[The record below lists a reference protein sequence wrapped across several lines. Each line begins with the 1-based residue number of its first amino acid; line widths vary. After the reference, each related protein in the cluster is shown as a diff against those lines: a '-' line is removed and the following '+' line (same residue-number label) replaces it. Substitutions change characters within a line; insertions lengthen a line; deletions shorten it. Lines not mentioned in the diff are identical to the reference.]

1 MNRPAAPLPG
11 PVGGEGPQTWF
22 LRLLLRDA
30 PAVEYERPLMDARAA
45 GWDPERLAEL
55 ETTKVLA
62 LEVRSVLADR
72 RRRESELAALYE
84 TASDLAGMR
93 DLDRVLH
100 AIVDRARN
108 LLGTD
113 TAYLT
118 LRDQERDDGGT
129 SMRVT
134 SGSVSARF
142 QRLRL
147 SPGDGLGGLVAQT
160 ALPYVTA
167 NYLNDARF
175 LHTDDIDA
183 GVREEGLVAI
193 LGVPLQLNGRV
204 IGVLFAANRR
214 ERPFS
219 HEEVAL
225 LGSLAAHASIA
236 IDNAGLLED
245 TRAALE
251 ELGEV
256 NQRLTEHSAGVE
268 RAAAAH
274 ERFTDLVLR
283 GGGVEDVEAAVSEVL
298 GGRAHLVGEPP
309 PVAGAGRA
317 AIEGAG
323 AGAEDAADG
332 GGDESG
338 TDLRAVEE
346 AVRAARA
353 GGRVVQGERVCAA
366 PVMAG
371 GEPLGTLVLEGVRL
385 DAADLRI
392 LERAAM
398 VIALL
403 LVVRRSASEAEHRVR
418 TALLDALLDGP
429 GTDGADGAWAD
440 TLRHRAARLGV
451 DLDAPYEAVAAEA
464 PGAHAGRLASAAL
477 HLAETGGGLAG
488 ARGPVTVLVLPHGEG
503 AAAAKA
509 LSAAV
514 NAQVTAGVAGT
525 RPGPAGVREAFAEA
539 RRCLRALTAL
549 GRAGEVARPEDL
561 GFLGLLLGG
570 DRDVRGFVE
579 ATLGP
584 VLAYD
589 AEKGTALTETLRAYF
604 AHGASPAKAKDA
616 LHVHVNTVTQRLERV
631 GRLLGRDWQSPQ
643 RALEIQTALRLH
655 TLLHGGVDLEGG
667 PGQDGW

>member
-45 GWDPERLAEL
+45 GWDAGRLAEL
-55 ETTKVLA
+55 ETAKVLA

-183 GVREEGLVAI
+183 GVSEEGLVAI

-283 GGGVEDVEAAVSEVL
+283 GGGVADVEAAVSEVL

-317 AIEGAG
+317 AADGAG
-323 AGAEDAADG
+323 DGAGEGEEADR
-332 GGDESG
+332 
-338 TDLRAVEE
+338 RAVEE
-346 AVRAARA
+346 AVRAARI

-371 GEPLGTLVLEGVRL
+371 GEPLGSLVLEGVRL

-429 GTDGADGAWAD
+429 GTDGADGAWSD

-451 DLDAPYEAVAAEA
+451 DLDAPHEAVAAEA

-539 RRCLRALTAL
+539 RRCLRALAAL
-549 GRAGEVARPEDL
+549 GRRGEVARPEEL

-570 DRDVRGFVE
+570 GRDVRGFVE

-604 AHGASPAKAKDA
+604 AHGGSPAKAKDA

-631 GRLLGRDWQSPQ
+631 GRLLGRDWQAPQ

-655 TLLHGGVDLEGG
+655 TLVNGGVDLEGG
-667 PGQDGW
+667 PGRDGW

>member
-1 MNRPAAPLPG
+1 
-11 PVGGEGPQTWF
+11 
-22 LRLLLRDA
+22 
-30 PAVEYERPLMDARAA
+30 MDARAA
-45 GWDPERLAEL
+45 GWDAERLAEL

-309 PVAGAGRA
+309 PTAGAGRTGGVGAGGGAGGRA
-317 AIEGAG
+317 AGEGADEACTDG
-323 AGAEDAADG
+323 AADG
-332 GGDESG
+332 CAAGGGDDGG
-338 TDLRAVEE
+338 TDRRAVEE

-451 DLDAPYEAVAAEA
+451 DLDAPHEAVTAEA

-514 NAQVTAGVAGT
+514 NAQVTAGVAET

-549 GRAGEVARPEDL
+549 GRRGEVARPEDL

-584 VLAYD
+584 VIAYD
-589 AEKGTALTETLRAYF
+589 AEKGTALTETLRAYY
-604 AHGASPAKAKDA
+604 AHGGSPAKAKDA
-616 LHVHVNTVTQRLERV
+616 LHVHVNTVTQRLDRV
-631 GRLLGRDWQSPQ
+631 GRLLGRDWQTPQ

-667 PGQDGW
+667 TGRDGW